1 MTNYKYPLA
10 ADTITRE
17 DLRALA
23 NWLTSNPPPRLTMGP
38 LTKLYEE
45 RCCSWL
51 GRKYSVSCN
60 SGSSA
65 NLLMYYALLR
75 SGRLKNK
82 KIIVPSAAWVTTVA
96 PAIQLG
102 FEPIM
107 CDADHDT
114 WGLNRKHLRQL
125 LEEHRP
131 GTVILVQVLGVPH
144 NMDDLMELKRKYG
157 FFLLEDA
164 CAAMG
169 SSYHG
174 QKVGTFGDMASMSTY
189 YGHQFSTVEGGLV
202 STDDKELYNMLLM
215 LRSHGWVAH
224 LDSETKLELLK
235 KYEVEDIGTNFVFCE
250 PGFNFRLTD
259 LQAFIGLRQLDRMDW
274 LVEKRFENHQLYKK
288 LLSGWFMTQAYDDK
302 TTVCSIHF
310 CALAVDHKERSV
322 IVKALEGAGI
332 ETRPFTSGNQGLQPY
347 WFREYGKFS
356 ASMADKLYRC
366 GFFLPN
372 HPYLQ
377 KEDIEHICSVAIKA
391 TLEHYKGDK

>member
-1 MTNYKYPLA
+1 MINYKYPLV
-10 ADTITRE
+10 ADTITVE
-17 DLRALA
+17 DLHAWA
-23 NWLTSNPPPRLTMGP
+23 NWLKSDPPPRLTIGP
-38 LTKLYEE
+38 LVKQYEE
-45 RCCSWL
+45 KWSDWL
-51 GRKYSVSCN
+51 GRPYSVSCN

-82 KIIVPSAAWVTTVA
+82 KVIVPSAAWVTTVA

-102 FEPIM
+102 FAPIM
-107 CDADHDT
+107 CDADYDT
-114 WGLNRKHLRQL
+114 WALNRGHLRQL
-125 LEEHRP
+125 LEEYDP
-131 GTVILVQVLGVPH
+131 GTVVLVQVLGVPH

-174 QKVGTFGDMASMSTY
+174 RKVGTFGDMASMSTY

-202 STDDKELYNMLLM
+202 STDDKDLYNILLM

-224 LDSETKLELLK
+224 LDPEIRAELLK
-235 KYEVEDIGTNFVFCE
+235 KYDVEDIGTNFVFCE

-259 LQAFIGLRQLDRMDW
+259 LHAFIGLRQLDRMDW
-274 LVEKRFENHQLYKK
+274 LVERRFENHCLYNQL
-288 LLSGWFMTQAYDDK
+288 LCGLFLTQVYDNK
-302 TTVCSIHF
+302 TIVCSIHF
-310 CALAVDHKERSV
+310 CALAADYKERNI
-322 IVKALEGAGI
+322 IVKALEKAGI

-356 ASMADKLYRC
+356 SYMADKLYHC

-372 HPYLQ
+372 HPYLK
-377 KEDIEHICSVAIKA
+377 KEDVEHICSVAIKA
-391 TLEHYKGDK
+391 AQDFRKGGK

>member
-1 MTNYKYPLA
+1 MNQKYHLA
-10 ADTITRE
+10 EDTITRE
-17 DLRALA
+17 DLNALA
-23 NWLTSNPPPRLTMGP
+23 DWLKSDPPPRLTMGP
-38 LTKLYEE
+38 LVKQYEE
-45 RCCSWL
+45 KWSNWL

-82 KIIVPSAAWVTTVA
+82 KVIVPSAAWVTTIA

-107 CDADHDT
+107 CDADYNT
-114 WGLNRKHLRQL
+114 WALNLRHLRQL
-125 LEEHRP
+125 LKEHNP
-131 GTVILVQVLGVPH
+131 GTVVLVQVLGVPH
-144 NMDDLMELKRKYG
+144 HINNLMELKRRYG

-169 SSYHG
+169 SSYHN
-174 QKVGTFGDMASMSTY
+174 QKVGTFGDMASMSSY

-202 STDDKELYNMLLM
+202 STDDKDLYNMLLM

-224 LDSETKLELLK
+224 LDPETKVELLK
-235 KYEVEDIGTNFVFCE
+235 KYEIEDIGTNFVFCE
-250 PGFNFRLTD
+250 PGFNFRMTD

-274 LVEKRFENHQLYKK
+274 LVEKRFENHCLYKQ
-288 LLSGWFMTQAYDDK
+288 LLDDWFMTQLYDNM

-310 CALAVDHKERSV
+310 CALASNDKERNT
-322 IVKALEGAGI
+322 IVKVLEESGI

-356 ASMADKLYRC
+356 TPTADILYHC

-377 KEDIEHICSVAIKA
+377 KEDIEYICSVTIKA
-391 TLEHYKGDK
+391 AQDFRKGGK

>member
-1 MTNYKYPLA
+1 MNSYKYPLV
-10 ADTITRE
+10 ADTITEE
-17 DLRALA
+17 DLHALA
-23 NWLTSNPPPRLTMGP
+23 DWLKSDPPPRLTIGP
-38 LTKLYEE
+38 LVKQYEE
-45 RCCSWL
+45 KWSNWL
-51 GRKYSVSCN
+51 GRPYSVSCN

-82 KIIVPSAAWVTTVA
+82 KVIVPSAAWVTTIA

-107 CDADHDT
+107 CDAAYDT
-114 WGLNRKHLRQL
+114 WTLNRIHLREL
-125 LEEHRP
+125 LKKHRP
-131 GTVILVQVLGVPH
+131 GTVMLVQVLGVPH
-144 NMDDLMELKRKYG
+144 YMDDIMGLKSKYD

-174 QKVGTFGDMASMSTY
+174 RKVGTFGDMASMSTY

-202 STDDKELYNMLLM
+202 STNDKDLYNMLLM

-224 LDSETKLELLK
+224 LDPEIRVELLK
-235 KYEVEDIGTNFVFCE
+235 KYNIEDIGTNFVFCE

-259 LQAFIGLRQLDRMDW
+259 LHAFIGLRQLDRMDW
-274 LVEKRFENHQLYKK
+274 LVERRFENHCLYKQ
-288 LLSGWFMTQAYDDK
+288 LLGDWFFTQFYDDK

-310 CALAVDHKERSV
+310 CALANDYKERNS
-322 IVKALEGAGI
+322 IIKDLEKAGI

-356 ASMADKLYRC
+356 AYMANRLYYC

-372 HPYLQ
+372 HPYLK
-377 KEDIEHICSVAIKA
+377 KEDIEHICSVAIKSA
-391 TLEHYKGDK
+391 QDFRKGEK